1 MTIRKF
7 FHGSFD
13 IQTRSTVHVHV
24 YCASKNYQVYSFN
37 S

>member
-13 IQTRSTVHVHV
+13 IQTRSTVHV
-24 YCASKNYQVYSFN
+24 YGASKNYRVYSFN